1 MMAGTVGLVKG
12 LTINDDVLEENEY
25 MREQLKHLQSTIAS
39 MSLADDNIRCK
50 DDEISALLLERNKE
64 RLLLLQEQQLV
75 AQLASSLKEM
85 QTKLT
90 EEQLA
95 VDSLKVEVLELL
107 PLRLKLQNY
116 KDSNEKLTT
125 QLRVISEEKHLL
137 KASSERLKVDL
148 EEKVQTIEALVASKI
163 GLESKVKALE
173 RETLTMT
180 NDLES
185 INAQVLKLQELQ
197 TSHVAR
203 IKELSNEK
211 EELSIQ
217 KSLYER
223 KSISLSREVS
233 RLVSTS
239 TSYLNTLD
247 ELKDENKSAKGKLQ
261 RDATDFEA
269 LESLISPILD
279 TRGDHPDS
287 EHVADDNCFVFL
299 FGGRKGKERKG
310 DKGGKRG
317 KSNVF

>member
-1 MMAGTVGLVKG
+1 MMAGAVGLVKG
-12 LTINDDVLEENEY
+12 LTIDDALEENEY
-25 MREQLKHLQSTIAS
+25 MREQLKMLQSKIAS
-39 MSLADDNIRCK
+39 MSLADDDIRCK

-64 RLLLLQEQQLV
+64 KLLLLQEQQLV

-90 EEQLA
+90 EEQLV

-116 KDSNEKLTT
+116 KDSNDKLTT
-125 QLRVISEEKHLL
+125 SLRVISEEKHLL

-148 EEKVQTIEALVASKI
+148 EEKTQTIEALVASKV
-163 GLESKVKALE
+163 GLENKVKALE
-173 RETLTMT
+173 RETLSMA

-185 INAQVLKLQELQ
+185 MNSQVLKLQDLQ
-197 TSHVAR
+197 ASHVAR
-203 IKELSNEK
+203 LKELSNEK
-211 EELSIQ
+211 EELLIQ
-217 KSLYER
+217 KSLFER

-247 ELKDENKSAKGKLQ
+247 ELKDENKTTKLKL
-261 RDATDFEA
+261 RDEA
-269 LESLISPILD
+269 LESLISPIQDNREDHLD
-279 TRGDHPDS
+279 C

-299 FGGRKGKERKG
+299 FGGRKGKESKA
-310 DKGGKRG
+310 DKQDKRG

>member
-1 MMAGTVGLVKG
+1 MDGLVKG
-12 LTINDDVLEENEY
+12 LTIDDALEENEY
-25 MREQLKHLQSTIAS
+25 MREQLKMLQSKIAS
-39 MSLADDNIRCK
+39 MSLADDDIRCK
-50 DDEISALLLERNKE
+50 DDEISALMLERNKE

-90 EEQLA
+90 EEQLV

-116 KDSNEKLTT
+116 KDSNDKLTT
-125 QLRVISEEKHLL
+125 SLRVISEEKHLL

-148 EEKVQTIEALVASKI
+148 EERSQTIEALVASKV
-163 GLESKVKALE
+163 GLENKVKALE

-197 TSHVAR
+197 TNHITR

-211 EELSIQ
+211 EELCIQ
-217 KSLYER
+217 KSLFER

-247 ELKDENKSAKGKLQ
+247 ELKDENKTTKLKL
-261 RDATDFEA
+261 RDEA
-269 LESLISPILD
+269 LESLISPIQD
-279 TRGDHPDS
+279 MRGDHLDT

-299 FGGRKGKERKG
+299 FGARKGKAKG
-310 DKGGKRG
+310 DKRG